1 MIYHSFED
9 LRQASAHLYI
19 KIIIIAYRKKIY
31 NMIDKLDYF

>member
-19 KIIIIAYRKKIY
+19 KNIIIAYRKKNIQY
-31 NMIDKLDYF
+31 DW